1 MKDIG
6 SKNIKR
12 KTMVLIIILIIT
24 IINMCPI
31 ISNAVETNDIT
42 GEETKDLVEI
52 TFKDEV
58 LYNAIA
64 KNLKNKIESK
74 TDSTKTIKMTKE
86 NLESI
91 TFILVIGEDSNK
103 VVDITGIEKFTN
115 LTQLILSSNQISDIS
130 ALKDLTNLTELD
142 LNSNQISDISPLEGI
157 LGTAEIFMV
166 GERLKAETIDNTHKV
181 QLPIIFEQ
189 TKELIDKG
197 YGQYKFEYI
206 GCTLNSDGKSVTID
220 EGTELA
226 TAWISN
232 SHNTEHRI
240 SLNCRFEIVDKYKP
254 TQSEDK
260 GNKEDTKGE
269 EKKQDPTEA
278 IGKLPYAGKSIIVIL
293 MIIVVSI
300 IAIIL
305 KIKKDKYN
313 GIK

>member
-1 MKDIG
+1 
-6 SKNIKR
+6 
-12 KTMVLIIILIIT
+12 
-24 IINMCPI
+24 
-31 ISNAVETNDIT
+31 
-42 GEETKDLVEI
+42 
-52 TFKDEV
+52 
-58 LYNAIA
+58 
-64 KNLKNKIESK
+64 
-74 TDSTKTIKMTKE
+74 
-86 NLESI
+86 
-91 TFILVIGEDSNK
+91 
-103 VVDITGIEKFTN
+103 
-115 LTQLILSSNQISDIS
+115 
-130 ALKDLTNLTELD
+130 
-142 LNSNQISDISPLEGI
+142 
-157 LGTAEIFMV
+157 MV